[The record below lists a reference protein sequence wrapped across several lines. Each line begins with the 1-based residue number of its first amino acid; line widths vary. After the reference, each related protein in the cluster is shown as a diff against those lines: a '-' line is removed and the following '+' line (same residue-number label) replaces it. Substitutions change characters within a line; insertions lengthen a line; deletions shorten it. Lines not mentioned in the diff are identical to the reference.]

1 MPDPIPGRHDC
12 GILARA
18 DGASIAYRR
27 VTPGDPETPFPT
39 VVFLHGLLSDM
50 EGGKAVRLAEHAES
64 AGFGYVRFD
73 MFGHGLSSGAFADAG
88 VGRWRDDALAVI
100 DDLTEGPLILVG
112 SSMGGWV
119 ALLAALARPERVRAL
134 IGIAP
139 APDFTTAMEA
149 ALTAEQAAAL
159 ARGEIVHIADA
170 EEPCGTY
177 PVGRALLEEGRGNLL
192 LGGPIRFSGPVRILQ
207 GQRDASVDWHT
218 ALAIAERLTGDDVQ
232 VALIKD
238 GDHRL
243 SRPQDLAL
251 LTHTLDTLLALP
263 SAEA

>member
-1 MPDPIPGRHDC
+1 MSDPIPGRDDS
-12 GILARA
+12 GILTRA

-27 VTPGDPETPFPT
+27 VLPADPETPLPT

-50 EGGKAVRLAEHAES
+50 EGSKARCLAEHA
-64 AGFGYVRFD
+64 AVRGFGYLRFD
-73 MFGHGLSSGAFADAG
+73 MFGHGLSSGTFTDAG

-119 ALLAALARPERVRAL
+119 ALLAALARPERVGAL

-159 ARGEIVHIADA
+159 GRGEIVHIADT

-177 PVGRALLEEGRGNLL
+177 PVGRALLDQGRANLL
-192 LGGPIRFSGPVRILQ
+192 LGGPIAFSGPVRILQ
-207 GQRDASVDWHT
+207 GQRDASVDWPT
-218 ALAIAERLTGDDVQ
+218 ALRIAERLAAPDTQ
-232 VALIKD
+232 ITLIKD

-243 SRPQDLAL
+243 SRPADLAL
-251 LTHTLDTLLALP
+251 LTHTLDTLMALLTTG
-263 SAEA
+263 E